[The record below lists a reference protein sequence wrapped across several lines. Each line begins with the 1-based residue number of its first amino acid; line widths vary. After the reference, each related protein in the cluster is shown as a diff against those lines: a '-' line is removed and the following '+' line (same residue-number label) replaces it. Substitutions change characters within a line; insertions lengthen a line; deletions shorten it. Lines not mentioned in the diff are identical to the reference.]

1 MTGPVL
7 PLPVAPT
14 PLELAPTMG
23 SWSDLVETVTGC
35 VACTELATGR
45 THVVP
50 GVYPDGA
57 DVLLIGEAP
66 GAQEDDSGVPFVGKA
81 GQVLD
86 ALLGAAGLARDRVA
100 VANVLKCR
108 PPGNRDLGCAPRTWR
123 LAMPTIEASTSRPAR
138 TCSRSGRKFKVCV
151 RDIN

>member
-66 GAQEDDSGVPFVGKA
+66 GAQEDASGVPFVGKA

-86 ALLGAAGLARDRVA
+86 APAHEPGAGGDGLL
-100 VANVLKCR
+100 
-108 PPGNRDLGCAPRTWR
+108 
-123 LAMPTIEASTSRPAR
+123 I
-138 TCSRSGRKFKVCV
+138 SGRQVGEDEHIMAV
-151 RDIN
+151 LE

>member
-35 VACTELATGR
+35 VACTELATSR

-50 GVYPDGA
+50 GVYSDGA
-57 DVLLIGEAP
+57 DVLLRAKP
-66 GAQEDDSGVPFVGKA
+66 
-81 GQVLD
+81 
-86 ALLGAAGLARDRVA
+86 LGRA
-100 VANVLKCR
+100 
-108 PPGNRDLGCAPRTWR
+108 
-123 LAMPTIEASTSRPAR
+123 E
-138 TCSRSGRKFKVCV
+138 
-151 RDIN
+151 